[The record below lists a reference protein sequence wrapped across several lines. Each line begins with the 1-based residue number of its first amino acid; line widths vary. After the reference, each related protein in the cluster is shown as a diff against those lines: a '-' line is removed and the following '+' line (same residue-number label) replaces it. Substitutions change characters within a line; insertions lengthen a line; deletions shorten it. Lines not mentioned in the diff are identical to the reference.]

1 MRQCELCGK
10 SHMMGGVRKL
20 LRGNYN
26 PVDWKKKKANLQK
39 TTNPKTGASILAC
52 TKCMRSMVKIAK

>member
-1 MRQCELCGK
+1 
-10 SHMMGGVRKL
+10 MMGGVRKL

-26 PVDWKKKKANLQK
+26 PVNWKKKKANLQK

-52 TKCMRSMVKIAK
+52 TKCIRTMAKER